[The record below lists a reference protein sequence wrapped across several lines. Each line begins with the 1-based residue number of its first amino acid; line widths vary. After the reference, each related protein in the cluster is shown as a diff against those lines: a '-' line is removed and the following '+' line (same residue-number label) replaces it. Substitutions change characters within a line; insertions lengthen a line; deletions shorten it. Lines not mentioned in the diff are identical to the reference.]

1 MTEKS
6 YNTYY
11 LCRNFKLRYAVNLF
25 LRERLLKRRHL
36 SIFYMNPNRSSGF
49 IEKLVKWFPFLSQ
62 KGFNVMHLNYDISQ
76 MRNVDGVPLLKASA
90 REDLY
95 GVIDKIQV
103 ENLLKYLNDKLSTI
117 RRDLAL
123 YIRQRIAFD
132 IYHDLLLANVAHW
145 LATNKESKLYDKH
158 PILIIEKRN
167 YWICLVLD
175 YLKRKNVQ
183 YKIFHAMDLKKNK
196 GILFLYYA
204 IKLCVELSKAIVV
217 TPKKNG
223 TLGDARIGIPF
234 YVFQNFTE
242 YYDLKNYYLFWFEK
256 SGIDPERILIYI
268 PEREINISDEEIN
281 NIKKT
286 NFNIVFCP
294 TRITRKRKCDVPIYR
309 CSLKASSLLIQY
321 LSQILK
327 MYKYSKDK
335 SMKEQCK
342 ILSLLFIQLPY
353 WEDFFSSMNIKVK
366 FRFHDIFGI
375 RDIAAKL
382 SGAVVI
388 SYHYSDHSDARI
400 VRDEICD
407 VFFIWGEKYK
417 NGLSM
422 AHSTTRNLIITGYIF
437 DYTFDRLKSRAQLI
451 KDSFN
456 NKVVYLI
463 GVLSENLGFYLAKTQ
478 MKCYESVL
486 GYAVNNSDVGLIIK
500 PKKENDEMRL
510 KTADETKD
518 FVDILIKQDRIK
530 FLSSA
535 KYPVEAGLAS
545 NIVIGMIP
553 DSTAAL
559 ECALAGVPTV
569 IYDCTNSGES
579 HPLYISGNNKIIF
592 NNMEQLLNMINSDK
606 EYLGSISGFA
616 DWSRIL
622 MDIDPFR
629 DGKANIRIGF
639 YIKTLIC
646 KLDDGLTK
654 DEAIK
659 TANET
664 YANEFGWDK
673 VIFPFD

>member
-1 MTEKS
+1 MVHDGKKTK
-6 YNTYY
+6 YF
-11 LCRNFKLRYAVNLF
+11 LCRYIKLKYIINL
-25 LRERLLKRRHL
+25 LLYERLFRKNN
-36 SIFYMNPNRSSGF
+36 IVICFFQPNKLAALL
-49 IEKLVKWFPFLSQ
+49 EKFGKTGDSFLL
-62 KGFNVMHLNYDISQ
+62 HLNYDISQ
-76 MRNVDGVPLLKASA
+76 MRNVDGVPLLNASA

-95 GVIDKIQV
+95 GVIEKIQV

-117 RRDLAL
+117 KKDLAL

-145 LATNKESKLYDKH
+145 LATNKESKLYNKH

-183 YKIFHAMDLKKNK
+183 YKIFPAIDFKKNK
-196 GILFLYYA
+196 GILFSYYA
-204 IKLCVELSKAIVV
+204 VKLCIELAKAIVV
-217 TPKKNG
+217 TPKKNE
-223 TLGDARIGIPF
+223 TSGDVKIGVPF
-234 YVFQNFTE
+234 YAFQNFTE

-256 SGIDPERILIYI
+256 SGIDPEKILIYI

-281 NIKKT
+281 NIKKAK
-286 NFNIVFCP
+286 FNIVFCP
-294 TRITRKRKCDVPIYR
+294 TRITRKRKCDVPIHR

-321 LSQILK
+321 LAQIIK
-327 MYKYSKDK
+327 IYKHSKNR
-335 SMKEQCK
+335 SMKEQWK
-342 ILSLLFIQLPY
+342 ILTLLLIQLPY
-353 WEDFFSSMNIKVK
+353 WEDFFQSNNIKVK
-366 FRFHDIFGI
+366 FRFHDIFGV

-382 SGAVVI
+382 SGTVTI

-400 VRDEICD
+400 VRDEVSD
-407 VFFIWGEKYK
+407 VFFIWGKKYR
-417 NGLSM
+417 NCLSM
-422 AHSTTRNLIITGYIF
+422 AHSTTKNLIITGYIF

-456 NKVVYLI
+456 NRVVYLI

-486 GYAVNNSDVGLIIK
+486 EYTVNNSDVGLIIK
-500 PKKENDEMRL
+500 PKKENDDSRL

-518 FVDILIKQDRIK
+518 FVDVLIKQDRIK
-530 FLSSA
+530 FLSSG

-559 ECALAGVPTV
+559 EGALAGVPTV

-579 HPLYISGNNKIIF
+579 HPLYISGHNKIIF
-592 NNMEQLLNMINSDK
+592 NNMDQLLNMINSDK
-606 EYLGSISGFA
+606 KNPGSISGFA
-616 DWSRIL
+616 DWSPIL

-654 DEAIK
+654 DDVIK

-673 VIFPFD
+673 VVFSFD